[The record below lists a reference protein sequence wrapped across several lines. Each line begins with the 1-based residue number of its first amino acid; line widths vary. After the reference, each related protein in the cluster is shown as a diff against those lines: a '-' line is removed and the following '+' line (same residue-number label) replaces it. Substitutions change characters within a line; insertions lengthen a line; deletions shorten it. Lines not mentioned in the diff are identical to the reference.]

1 MSNLPNN
8 IDSNERVTR
17 AVIGAV
23 LVVAGL
29 IGLGRI
35 FLILAGIALLVEA
48 FIGWCWIPTINEKFG
63 LSDYFKK
70 KEEPPAPKL

>member
-1 MSNLPNN
+1 MLNLPSN

-23 LVVAGL
+23 LLLAGL

-35 FLILAGIALLVEA
+35 FLMLAGIVFLVEA
-48 FIGWCWIPTINEKFG
+48 FIGWCWIPMLNEKFK
-63 LSDYFKK
+63 LTDYFKK
-70 KEEPPAPKL
+70 TDEMK